1 MAIVD
6 GVLALIQLDNAAS
19 GVPPAPLSWE
29 SPDAMAIVPALAAP
43 GVANPRS
50 GGDADAS
57 ARLALVAAVT
67 SEAPTGH
74 FVINEFVTCDPLY
87 DISSAKYGICA
98 M

>member
-1 MAIVD
+1 MAIID

-19 GVPPAPLSWE
+19 RVPSAPLSWE
-29 SPDAMAIVPALAAP
+29 SPDAMAIVPAY
-43 GVANPRS
+43 PRS

-74 FVINEFVTCDPLY
+74 VVIYAFVTCDPLY